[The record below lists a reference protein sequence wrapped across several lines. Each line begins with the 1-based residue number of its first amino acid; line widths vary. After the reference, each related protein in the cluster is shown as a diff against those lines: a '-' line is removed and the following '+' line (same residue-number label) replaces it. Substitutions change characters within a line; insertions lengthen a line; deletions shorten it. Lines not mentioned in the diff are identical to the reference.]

1 MTEELLGQEVS
12 ILSSIVEAISP
23 QLFDGMDGALGI
35 VPIRLLIFNR
45 SSKSQNSLNKRA
57 LNTYT
62 HVRTH
67 TRIHTR
73 ALHEAVSPT
82 SPMMKQASHHD
93 LQHGQLP

>member
-1 MTEELLGQEVS
+1 MCMTEELLGQEVS

-62 HVRTH
+62 HVRAHTHPNTH
-67 TRIHTR
+67 TRVARSRESNFSHD
-73 ALHEAVSPT
+73 EAGF
-82 SPMMKQASHHD
+82 AS
-93 LQHGQLP
+93 

>member
-67 TRIHTR
+67 T
-73 ALHEAVSPT
+73 HEYTHARCTKP
-82 SPMMKQASHHD
+82 
-93 LQHGQLP
+93 